1 MQKTSSQIGP
11 SYYPSVW
18 TMLIFQWMEGNWIS
32 EKTWKRESWKVWM
45 FSSFGRWNDLLTL
58 VTLSLIDSCPTFD
71 ISESGDLATL
81 LLYGLQNTYHPE
93 TQFLIIIISPQKQ
106 FTSCHVNIKTIDQ
119 IMLTMYHALVAI
131 YSLSDSWR
139 SAWMVFVL
147 FVK

>member
-11 SYYPSVW
+11 SYYSSVW

-71 ISESGDLATL
+71 IFESGHL
-81 LLYGLQNTYHPE
+81 LHGLQNTYHPE